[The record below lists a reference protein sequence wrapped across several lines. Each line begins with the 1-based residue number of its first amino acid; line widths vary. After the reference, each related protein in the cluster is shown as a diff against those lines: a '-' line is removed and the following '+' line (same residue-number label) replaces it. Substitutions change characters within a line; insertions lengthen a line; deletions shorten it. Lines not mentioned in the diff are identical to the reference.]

1 VRAARLRRL
10 AESSDDA
17 WQVLRETGTT
27 HVIVHHDA
35 LPAGEVEVIER
46 WLTERGATQAG
57 QFDNDTLW
65 TIDQRR

>member
-1 VRAARLRRL
+1 
-10 AESSDDA
+10 
-17 WQVLRETGTT
+17 VLRETGTT